1 MKPTTRINF
10 EVTHEMK
17 KIITDVKTLT
27 GATTIVEVFKRA
39 IALYVLVHR
48 ESKDG
53 SKLVIHKKDGSNETI
68 ILL

>member
-1 MKPTTRINF
+1 
-10 EVTHEMK
+10 MK

-27 GATTIVEVFKRA
+27 GATTIVEVFKKA